1 MDNIRIIMILF
12 MNLVIIFILSLIIST
27 CVRNYRKKISHE
39 KKTLL
44 NLKEIFSDSNVIL
57 LLICAVLFYYFTFP
71 LIQDIPYLMG
81 QKFEE
86 ASGTIMQCN
95 ANGIVAEVI
104 YKNNSTANIK
114 IKGNYDLDRG
124 EEIVIRYLP
133 HTDIRME
140 WYVLDDVTGEPVYL
154 ETGADSLIDSRAFM
168 LCMALGCPL
177 AVKYI
182 ALIFS
187 VKMEEEGKEDRMR
200 HLKMLKYAENIVMVI
215 GTLCMLRF
223 IFLNL

>member
-86 ASGTIMQCN
+86 ASGTIMQCKWN
-95 ANGIVAEVI
+95 CGR
-104 YKNNSTANIK
+104 S
-114 IKGNYDLDRG
+114 
-124 EEIVIRYLP
+124 
-133 HTDIRME
+133 
-140 WYVLDDVTGEPVYL
+140 
-154 ETGADSLIDSRAFM
+154 
-168 LCMALGCPL
+168 
-177 AVKYI
+177 YI
-182 ALIFS
+182 Q
-187 VKMEEEGKEDRMR
+187 K
-200 HLKMLKYAENIVMVI
+200 
-215 GTLCMLRF
+215 
-223 IFLNL
+223 